1 MSKSLSPHDG
11 NAIAVAR
18 AFLDAMEA
26 REIDIARSLLSPDFS
41 AIYPGN
47 RSFTKLEEL
56 VASGAA
62 RYRSVRKTYA
72 RTYHVPEDADGLEA
86 VIFAGMLSGEWVDGT
101 GFEGIR
107 FTDQFRIRNGLIV
120 EQQVW
125 NDMGEALL
133 ARRDV

>member
-1 MSKSLSPHDG
+1 MSQSPSPYNG
-11 NAIAVAR
+11 ETVALAR

-26 REIDIARSLLSPDFS
+26 REIDIARSLLAADFT
-41 AIYPGN
+41 AIYPGR
-47 RSFTKLEEL
+47 RSFKVLEDL

-62 RYRSVRKTYA
+62 RYRKVRKTYA
-72 RTYHVPEDADGLEA
+72 RTYYVPEDAEGIET
-86 VIFAGMLSGEWVDGT
+86 VIFSGTLTGEWVDGKV
-101 GFEGIR
+101 FEDIR

-133 ARRDV
+133 ARSGA